1 MADAALAL
9 PLPYEVL
16 GSSHDRARWLQLR
29 RSGVGASE
37 SAGLLN
43 ESPWLSAAEVYAT
56 KVVPDYNGDPELE
69 DAEHIFWGNRLEPAI
84 VLGYQDRTGRPVEHQ
99 GLLLR
104 SRECPEALCT
114 LDALTTDGRPGAP
127 WPLEIKNIGVQKAA
141 EWEQGPPRHYQLQ
154 LQHQMLVTGA
164 PRATAAALI
173 GGQRLVWCDVERDEI
188 EIRRIRRVLRIFW
201 TECVEAGVCPK
212 PDGSESSR
220 RALGA
225 LYKSPDPDSMVQ
237 LGARFLELDH
247 ELTEMKLSI
256 KALEKRRAQIENEL
270 KAAIGNAG
278 YGVLP
283 DATTYSWKEQ
293 TRAEH
298 TVPASTFRVLRRH
311 ASQQEKMR

>member
-1 MADAALAL
+1 MADGLAT
-9 PLPYEVL
+9 LPYEVL
-16 GSSHDRARWLQLR
+16 GKSHDRARWLQLR

-43 ESPWLSAAEVYAT
+43 ESPWLSAVEVYAT
-56 KVVPDYNGDPELE
+56 KVVPDYNGDPDLE
-69 DAEHIFWGNRLEPAI
+69 DAEHVYWGNRLEAPIA
-84 VLGYQDRTGRPVEHQ
+84 LGYQDRTQRPVEHQ

-127 WPLEIKNIGVQKAA
+127 WPLEIKNIGVQKAEEWA
-141 EWEQGPPRHYQLQ
+141 EGPPRHYVLQ

-188 EIRRIRRVLRIFW
+188 EIRRIKRVLRIFW

-212 PDGSESSR
+212 ADGSESSR
-220 RALGA
+220 RALGV
-225 LYKSPDPDSMVQ
+225 LYSSPDPEAMVQ
-237 LGARFLELDH
+237 LPGSFLDLDH
-247 ELTEMKLSI
+247 ELGELKLSI
-256 KALEKRRAQIENEL
+256 KALEKRRATIENEI
-270 KAAIGNAG
+270 KGAIGNAG

-283 DATTYSWKEQ
+283 GGASYSWKEQ

-298 TVPASTFRVLRRH
+298 VVQASTFRVLRRH
-311 ASQQEKMR
+311 ASNAEKQK